1 MKSKMKNKES
11 YYMNIPATVWD
22 TDLSAKAILCY
33 GHVTVLANKNGFCYA
48 NNRYFE
54 RILKVST
61 STLSRYLNE
70 LESLGLIRR
79 EVTYKPDSKEV
90 YQRRI
95 YMNIP
100 VTTNE
105 QTPIQKRKDPIITDE
120 QDNTTSNNT
129 TSNNTRKYNKIYDML
144 IDKYP
149 KNRIQSKNPVI
160 KLLKN
165 LDKED
170 IKLILKNKDR
180 YLKASNGYTKNL
192 RRYIEE
198 ECWSEAWLKAEEET
212 KQTKNSITDNTKTFK
227 TNY

>member
-1 MKSKMKNKES
+1 
-11 YYMNIPATVWD
+11 MNIPATVWD
-22 TDLSAKAILCY
+22 TDLNPKAILCY
-33 GHVTVLANKNGFCYA
+33 GHITVLANKGGFCYA

-54 RILKVST
+54 EKLGVST
-61 STLSRYLNE
+61 ASVKRYLNE
-70 LESLGLIRR
+70 LESLKVIKRHLI
-79 EVTYKPDSKEV
+79 YKDNNTVE
-90 YQRRI
+90 QRRI
-95 YMNIP
+95 YLSSAS
-100 VTTNE
+100 
-105 QTPIQKRKDPIITDE
+105 ITDELASITHEPGAMVIHEPGPGFTHE

-212 KQTKNSITDNTKTFK
+212 KQKQNSITDNKTKTFSG
-227 TNY
+227 NYDDID

>member
-1 MKSKMKNKES
+1 
-11 YYMNIPATVWD
+11 MNIPATVWD
-22 TDLSAKAILCY
+22 TDLNPKAILCY
-33 GHVTVLANKNGFCYA
+33 GHITVLANKGGFCYA

-54 RILKVST
+54 EKLGVST
-61 STLSRYLNE
+61 ASVKRYLNE
-70 LESLGLIRR
+70 LESLKVIKRHLI
-79 EVTYKPDSKEV
+79 YKDNNTVE
-90 YQRRI
+90 QRRI
-95 YMNIP
+95 YLSSAS
-100 VTTNE
+100 
-105 QTPIQKRKDPIITDE
+105 ITDEPASITHEPGAMVIHEPGPGFTHE

>member
-1 MKSKMKNKES
+1 
-11 YYMNIPATVWD
+11 MNIPATVWD
-22 TDLSAKAILCY
+22 TDLNPKAILCY
-33 GHVTVLANKNGFCYA
+33 GHITVLANKGGFCYA

-54 RILKVST
+54 EKLGVST
-61 STLSRYLNE
+61 ASVKRYLNE
-70 LESLGLIRR
+70 LESLKVIKRHLI
-79 EVTYKPDSKEV
+79 YKDNNTVE
-90 YQRRI
+90 QRRI
-95 YMNIP
+95 YLSSAS
-100 VTTNE
+100 
-105 QTPIQKRKDPIITDE
+105 ITDELASITHEPGAMVIHEPGPGFTHE

-212 KQTKNSITDNTKTFK
+212 KQKQNSSKRLLKNFN
-227 TNY
+227 